1 MSVVDW
7 GEGASWA
14 SVLTL
19 NDKAGSGKVDIDID
33 VYLASVMRSRRIC

>member
-19 NDKAGSGKVDIDID
+19 NDQAGSGKVDIDID
-33 VYLASVMRSRRIC
+33 VYLAAVMRSKRVC

>member
-1 MSVVDW
+1 MLVVDW

-19 NDKAGSGKVDIDID
+19 YDEAGSGKVDIVID
-33 VYLASVMRSRRIC
+33 VYLAAVMRSRRIC